1 MSPIITPFHAD
12 DFRRGNPPVLCKNCG
27 EEIMAVGLV
36 ANLGLAVGY
45 EWAHVSD
52 GYELCRV
59 RSPKARPYDDY
70 AAERQLKA
78 GVQP

>member
-1 MSPIITPFHAD
+1 MSRIITPFHAD

-27 EEIMAVGLV
+27 EEIMAVGSVAYHGLV
-36 ANLGLAVGY
+36 AGY

-52 GYELCRV
+52 GHELCRV
-59 RSPKARPYDDY
+59 RSPKANPYDHY

-78 GVQP
+78 GGQS